1 MRYTMIKKI
10 SLALLLF
17 TLLMQPD
24 LTAQSSTSSPL
35 SILGIG
41 EIEYRDFGRTS
52 GMGSVGIGLRSEN
65 FLNRRNPAALSGIDT
80 LRFVLDVS
88 AAVKFSEFLTSSH
101 NVRTNNF
108 NFKNLAVGVRLS
120 KRWTSSV
127 GLSPYSNV
135 GYNMKNPLEIEGTTD
150 YHDVLFLGSGGVN
163 KFYWANA
170 FELFQGFSIGVT
182 SSYLFGNITHDED
195 SKVILES
202 ETRNISKINFDFGLQ
217 YSHLFSGHTRV
228 TVGGIYGYE
237 SKMNI
242 QRNILVSS
250 YNMIEQNQR
259 IPDMKM
265 FLPEFYGAGFSITR
279 NKNNPEWIF
288 AADYQFQ
295 NWSSNSLRHKTLKYT
310 DSHIYS
316 AGLQLTPNVK
326 RPEKIFQLMRFQLGV
341 CYNRS
346 YLKVN
351 GYQHEDY
358 SISMGVGIPFLLS
371 YVNTAVTVGES
382 GTGKPGGITER
393 YILLSINM
401 SLVDRWFSRWQW
413 D

>member
-1 MRYTMIKKI
+1 
-10 SLALLLF
+10 
-17 TLLMQPD
+17 
-24 LTAQSSTSSPL
+24 
-35 SILGIG
+35 
-41 EIEYRDFGRTS
+41 
-52 GMGSVGIGLRSEN
+52 
-65 FLNRRNPAALSGIDT
+65 
-80 LRFVLDVS
+80 
-88 AAVKFSEFLTSSH
+88 
-101 NVRTNNF
+101 
-108 NFKNLAVGVRLS
+108 
-120 KRWTSSV
+120 V